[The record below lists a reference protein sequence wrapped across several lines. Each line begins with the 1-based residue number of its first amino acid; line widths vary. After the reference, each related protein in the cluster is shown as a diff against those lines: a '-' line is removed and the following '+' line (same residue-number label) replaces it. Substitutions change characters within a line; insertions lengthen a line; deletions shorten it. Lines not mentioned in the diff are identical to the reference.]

1 MTGVGESEMPSV
13 AEIIAR
19 HQATVWRYL
28 RLLGCDAATAD
39 DLTQETF
46 MALLRQKEFQ
56 YSSAAATAVYLRRV
70 AHNLYVSWLRRRK
83 PTQPLLDSDACEI
96 VWEQWTDGDDD
107 QQQLLAILRE
117 CFGQLSPRAQQ
128 ALRLRFQDDSC
139 RTDIGAALGITE
151 HGAKN
156 LMQRAKQQLRQC
168 VQSKTETKPPID

>member
-1 MTGVGESEMPSV
+1 MPSV

-19 HQATVWRYL
+19 HQVSVWRYL

-46 MALLRQKEFQ
+46 LALLKQTDFQ

-83 PTQPLLDSDACEI
+83 PTQPLLDHEACEM
-96 VWEQWTDGDDD
+96 VWVMNGH
-107 QQQLLAILRE
+107 AGMMNNNICCPSFVIASHNSLRE
-117 CFGQLSPRAQQ
+117 LNRLCG
-128 ALRLRFQDDSC
+128 LRFEDASR

-156 LMQRAKQQLRQC
+156 LMQRAKQQLREC
-168 VQSKTETKPPID
+168 VQAKLETKPPID

>member
-1 MTGVGESEMPSV
+1 MTGVGDSNMPSV

-19 HQATVWRYL
+19 HQVSVWRYL

-46 MALLRQKEFQ
+46 LALLKQTDFQ

-83 PTQPLLDSDACEI
+83 PTQPLLDHEACEM
-96 VWEQWTDGDDD
+96 VWGEWTRGDDE
-107 QQQLLAILRE
+107 QQHLLSILRD
-117 CFGQLSPRAQQ
+117 CLAQLTPRAQQ
-128 ALRLRFQDDSC
+128 ALRLRFEDASR

-156 LMQRAKQQLRQC
+156 LMQRAKQQLREC
-168 VQSKTETKPPID
+168 VQAKLETKPPID